1 MSNKRVFPPTIAGVE
16 ALMAMRAL
24 CFAQEI
30 GLSSIIM
37 EGDSKVVINSLKSD
51 DEEPFASLIILLL
64 MQRSLQRPLLVVFFP
79 YSKTR

>member
-51 DEEPFASLIILLL
+51 EEPFASLIILLL

>member
-1 MSNKRVFPPTIAGVE
+1 MSNKRVLPPTIAGVE

-51 DEEPFASLIILLL
+51 EEPFASLIILLL
-64 MQRSLQRPLLVVFFP
+64 MQRSLERPLLVVFFP